1 MKKGKKSNFIKR
13 EDKPAEEEKPAEQD
27 EEVKETKKVEKTEDN
42 KKVEA
47 KVESE
52 ESEIDDWD
60 AADSDELA
68 AKLDKKDLVVLE
80 NNDEDSNLADTV
92 K

>member
-1 MKKGKKSNFIKR
+1 M
-13 EDKPAEEEKPAEQD
+13 PV
-27 EEVKETKKVEKTEDN
+27 EEVKETKKEEKVEE

-68 AKLDKKDLVVLE
+68 AKMDKKEVSVLE
-80 NNDEDSNLADTV
+80 SN
-92 K
+92 